1 MIDTGGLP
9 AAEAIADQVLAHRN
23 SDPAYEDLRLW
34 LTWHQQAA
42 VRAERALTAR
52 TITHR
57 RLARPE
63 GRVNANLYMPR

>member
-1 MIDTGGLP
+1 VIDTGGLP

-52 TITHR
+52 TITH
-57 RLARPE
+57 
-63 GRVNANLYMPR
+63 